1 MKTMENSGLNC
12 SREKAGLEGLLRD
25 AGHRVLQCLKLSEQ
39 TCAFACAARERFARG
54 DAKTKKEIL
63 LARGSNLTLKDKMLC
78 IETTKPFFILETS
91 LSYNERQN
99 ATVAPEDV
107 GLPQGQQKANASP
120 RPRLLGDLEDVRTLR
135 HNNEY
140 LVKAI
145 YHFFRSVCE
154 SPSFTLSDWFMSY
167 HSGSMDDWKN

>member
-1 MKTMENSGLNC
+1 MKNMENSGLNC

-91 LSYNERQN
+91 LSSNERQN
-99 ATVAPEDV
+99 ATVEPEDV

-120 RPRLLGDLEDVRTLR
+120 RPRLLGDLDDVRTYGYRASRAAAL
-135 HNNEY
+135 
-140 LVKAI
+140 I
-145 YHFFRSVCE
+145 YAHFKKLFGMPLKR
-154 SPSFTLSDWFMSY
+154 
-167 HSGSMDDWKN
+167 